1 MRKLKLLFICCLLI
15 ITHLLSASPKEEFR
29 AVWLTTV
36 WGSDWPSS
44 YTVST
49 QQSQLTQI
57 LDSLQAW
64 NFNAVMFQVRPA
76 CDAFY
81 SSSIEP
87 WSNWLTG
94 AEGTAPSPLYDPL
107 QFLIDEAEERGIE
120 VHAWFNPYRAKT
132 GNAGTSLTHVY
143 NTHPEW
149 VLTVGSSPVPAFSKS
164 RIEEKT
170 FLPASEATQSTT
182 YILDPGMQDVRDYV
196 LSVVADVA
204 TRYDIDGVH
213 LDDYFYPYSGMNGE
227 DAATYSS
234 ESRGFT
240 DIADWRR
247 DNINLLIEAIH
258 DTLQIID
265 PRIKFGVSPFG
276 IWKNGVPDGIIGTS
290 AYDAIYCD
298 ALTWIQGQWVD
309 YIAPQLYWPF
319 GGGQDYGLLMPWWAG
334 QVDDHTRHLYVGHGA
349 YKIVDW
355 SEDEIP
361 DQVSLNRETNSSLGS
376 IYFSYSDIADNPK
389 GSLDSLK
396 NNYYKYLAVPP
407 HMNWKDSL
415 SAPAPK
421 NVQSSLSGND
431 IILSWGAGD
440 ITAAHDDA
448 ADRYLVYKWPTSGS
462 FDANDA
468 SQIAAIIPASE
479 TLSYTDSDHDTYSFG
494 IAAQDQLSN
503 ESAMVMAEG
512 DHDLDLDFENDSDV
526 GNWNPLKEDL
536 TNWLT
541 ECTWSS
547 SGGVSN
553 SGALNFTDA
562 GWGFFIR
569 RPLTADSQSAYTLTL
584 DVKTAAWTHTTNTLK
599 AYVTGL
605 STIEPQATVSTYS
618 SYTQISL
625 SGLADAG
632 TSGYIR
638 FEGISN
644 GNPSSL
650 WIDNLS
656 FTVEAPGTP
665 TPITLAFFT
674 AEAKNG
680 VVELAWET
688 ATETNNARF
697 VIYRND
703 VAIASVAGAGTT
715 SEPHEYSFVDDAVVP
730 GVAYTYVLADVDL
743 GNNETKYTDEA
754 VTVTVAND
762 LVEADF
768 VVGAAYPNPFNPSTV
783 VPVELT
789 RDAMVKASLYDLNG
803 REVKAL
809 INANFT
815 AGSHELRI
823 DGAGLT
829 TGLYLVQVVVDN
841 VVDVQKIALMK

>member
-49 QQSQLTQI
+49 QKSELIQI
-57 LDSLQAW
+57 LDSLKAW

-81 SSSIEP
+81 SSAIEP

-94 AEGTAPSPLYDPL
+94 TEGLAPSPLYDPL

-132 GNAGTSLTHVY
+132 GNAATSPTHVY

-149 VLTVGSSPVPAFSKS
+149 VLTVGSSPAPAFSKS
-164 RIEEKT
+164 RNEEKIS
-170 FLPASEATQSTT
+170 LPASEATQSIS

-196 LSVVADVA
+196 LSVISDVA
-204 TRYDIDGVH
+204 SRYDIDGVH

-227 DAATYSS
+227 DATTFSN

-240 DIADWRR
+240 DLGDWRR
-247 DNINLLIEAIH
+247 DNIHLLIEAIH
-258 DTLQIID
+258 DTLKIID

-276 IWKNGVPDGIIGTS
+276 IWKNGVPIGIIGTS

-334 QVDDHTRHLYVGHGA
+334 QVDDHTRHLYVGHA
-349 YKIVDW
+349 AFKIVDW

-361 DQVSLNRETNSSLGS
+361 NQISLNRETTSSLGS

-396 NNYYKYLAVPP
+396 NNYYKYLAVTP
-407 HMNWKDSL
+407 HMTWKDSL
-415 SAPAPK
+415 AAPSPK
-421 NVQSSLSGND
+421 NVQSSLSGDD
-431 IILSWGAGD
+431 IILSWEAGD
-440 ITAAHDDA
+440 MTASHDDA
-448 ADRYLVYKWPTSGS
+448 ARRYLVYKWPKSGS
-462 FDANDA
+462 FDADDA

-479 TLSYTDSDHDTYSFG
+479 TLSYTDEDHDTYNFG

-503 ESAMVMAEG
+503 ESAMVMADG
-512 DHDLDLDFENDSDV
+512 DHDLDLDFENDIDV
-526 GNWNPLKEDL
+526 
-536 TNWLT
+536 TNWGSHNEGSVGT
-541 ECTWSS
+541 SCTWNSI
-547 SGGVSN
+547 GGVLN
-553 SGALNFTDA
+553 SGALNFTDP
-562 GWGFFIR
+562 GWTFLIK
-569 RPLTADSQSAYTLTL
+569 RPVTADSQSAYTLTFY
-584 DVKTAAWTHTTNTLK
+584 VKTAAWTHGSNTLN

-605 STIEPQATVSTYS
+605 SSSKPQATVSAFST
-618 SYTQISL
+618 YTQVNL
-625 SGLADAG
+625 SGVADAG

-638 FEGISN
+638 FHGLN
-644 GNPSSL
+644 DGNPTSL
-650 WIDNLS
+650 WIDNLT
-656 FTVEAPGTP
+656 FTVESDVPL
-665 TPITLAFFT
+665 PITLESFT
-674 AEAKNG
+674 ATAING
-680 VVELAWET
+680 TVELSWET
-688 ATETNNARF
+688 ATETNNAHF

-703 VAIASVAGAGTT
+703 VAIGSVDGAGTT
-715 SEPHEYSFVDDAVVP
+715 SEPHNYSFVDDAVVP
-730 GVAYTYVLADVDL
+730 GVTYTYVLADVDL
-743 GNNETKYTDEA
+743 GNKETKYTDEA

-762 LVEADF
+762 LVEVDF
-768 VVGAAYPNPFNPSTV
+768 VVDAAYPNPFNPSV
-783 VPVELT
+783 AISYQLSAS
-789 RDAMVKASLYDLNG
+789 DLVKASIYNSNGILVKELLN
-803 REVKAL
+803 K
-809 INANFT
+809 NMT
-815 AGSHELRI
+815 AGSHELVWNATNMPSGVYI
-823 DGAGLT
+823 LKMSAGNT
-829 TGLYLVQVVVDN
+829 VNTQKLVLS
-841 VVDVQKIALMK
+841 K